1 MDLFIYLII
10 MVCIG
15 FIKMKAPVDAISPL
29 ITNPGENVAEMC
41 SVPIGRN
48 LSLLKEKDAFTLI
61 LEELGLK

>member
-15 FIKMKAPVDAISPL
+15 FIKTKAPVDTISPL
-29 ITNPGENVAEMC
+29 ITDPGEHVAEMC

>member
-1 MDLFIYLII
+1 MDLFLYLIV

-15 FIKMKAPVDAISPL
+15 FIKMKAPVDVVSPL
-29 ITNPGENVAEMC
+29 VTDPGEQVAEMC

-48 LSLLKEKDAFTLI
+48 LSLLREKDAFTLI